1 MCSLSFL
8 RLSEINLQSSILL
21 SLWSS
26 KPTNAKH
33 RSSLLKREIFSYRFE
48 VQFWPQ
54 PWPWTLWQSPSLSL
68 MLAGRAQWTTQRQPL
83 PAGDIW
89 VETTAL
95 HPSEQT
101 ASTPVIQGPSE
112 ASRFLFFMTWE
123 KHAAAL
129 RLFFLAEYW
138 GQCQCTN
145 TSSPKVNSFPWRGE
159 DPLGGHPTPERKPPS
174 EIRLPLPSAGFWSRA
189 ALGVQMVTLVVYGF
203 GGGWMNRL
211 GYLLSLVLACNVLLH
226 ERLSGSDR

>member
-21 SLWSS
+21 SLCFS

-68 MLAGRAQWTTQRQPL
+68 MLAGRAQWTTQREPL

-112 ASRFLFFMTWE
+112 ASRFFMTWE

-145 TSSPKVNSFPWRGE
+145 TSSPKVNSFPWKGE

-189 ALGVQMVTLVVYGF
+189 ALGVQMVTLVVYSF

-211 GYLLSLVLACNVLLH
+211 GYLLSLALACNVLLH

>member
-21 SLWSS
+21 SLWFS

-54 PWPWTLWQSPSLSL
+54 PWPWMLWQSPSLSL

-83 PAGDIW
+83 PAGDMW

-112 ASRFLFFMTWE
+112 ASRFFMTWE

-159 DPLGGHPTPERKPPS
+159 DPLGGHPTPERKPPLWNKAATT
-174 EIRLPLPSAGFWSRA
+174 ICRLLVKSSTGGTDGNTGGLWFWRRMNEQVGLP
-189 ALGVQMVTLVVYGF
+189 T
-203 GGGWMNRL
+203 
-211 GYLLSLVLACNVLLH
+211 
-226 ERLSGSDR
+226 

>member
-21 SLWSS
+21 SLWFS

-54 PWPWTLWQSPSLSL
+54 PWPWMLWQSPSLSL

-112 ASRFLFFMTWE
+112 ASRFFMTWE

-145 TSSPKVNSFPWRGE
+145 TSSPKANSFPWRGE
-159 DPLGGHPTPERKPPS
+159 DPLGGHPTSERKPPP

-189 ALGVQMVTLVVYGF
+189 ALWVQMVTLVVYGF